1 VLNQSKIYSFA
12 ISGILTLLWSNS
24 VLAETCTRNEFEA
37 RYIVSG
43 AMLPTLQINDRL
55 IIDKVVYR
63 STKPK
68 RGDIILFNSTPA
80 LQQQNFKDPFIKRV
94 IGLSGETIEVK
105 KGKVFINRKPLKE
118 RYIQEAPKYNW
129 GPVKIPKD
137 SYAVFGDNRNN
148 SYDSHYWGFVRKDFI
163 IGKAILIYLPRERR
177 KVLISSPLPK
187 CPLFEIL

>member
-1 VLNQSKIYSFA
+1 MLNQSKIYSFA